1 MPKKEKI
8 VLDRLDFKFKL
19 GEKSLVAQITFFS
32 PPPSSCNYG
41 DFVLWVLRQYRLAT
55 KIQVESHDASLSKK
69 R

>member
-19 GEKSLVAQITFFS
+19 GEKSLVAQITFS
-32 PPPSSCNYG
+32 SPPSSCNYG
-41 DFVLWVLRQYRLAT
+41 DFVLWVLQQYRSAT
-55 KIQVESHDASLSKK
+55 KIQVVSHDANLSKK